1 MSGTF
6 CSMGGMTMSSNGKDN
21 GSVRNQVYKHA
32 ASEMNPS
39 YRMLGYDHDIQ
50 LPVIMTDDTDGNNG
64 HGMHQ
69 MDHGNM
75 DHGNMDHGNMDNN
88 MDHDMGGMD
97 HSMGHMSMGTI
108 MYMDGFHSALFSS
121 SDTPPPCLNLFYPS
135 LTLDSEAKFV
145 FAMIFIAL
153 LGVMVEACG
162 VWRVKCLRRGRY
174 IRRRERLKRQRQQ
187 LSGDSSQVEQ
197 SLNSVAPFTCP
208 AMIRRV
214 WRTLVPQCL
223 RNAANKCCNIN
234 TRDASKQIKR
244 YEIMAASLHATRA
257 WFGYLLM
264 LAVMSYAI
272 EFMVCTIV
280 GMVLGRYWFIE
291 VDEDVAIDVIN
302 SSGQMEGNNNFSG
315 GDGMWGG
322 GDPCC
327 GIDDDDEDFS
337 TADNMDAASEVETRL
352 MQNDPSGTPSIN
364 EPLLSHSILNRRSPS
379 II

>member
-1 MSGTF
+1 
-6 CSMGGMTMSSNGKDN
+6 MSSNGRRN
-21 GSVRNQVYKHA
+21 LNIQNQVYNHA
-32 ASEMNPS
+32 TSEKNPS
-39 YRMLGYDHDIQ
+39 DRMMGYDHNNIQ
-50 LPVIMTDDTDGNNG
+50 LPVIMTDDMDGNNG
-64 HGMHQ
+64 HDMHQ

-75 DHGNMDHGNMDNN
+75 DHNMDHGNMDHN

-97 HSMGHMSMGTI
+97 HGMSHMSMGTI
-108 MYMDGFHSALFSS
+108 MYMDGFHSALFST
-121 SDTPPPCLNLFYPS
+121 SDTPPPCLNLFYPT

-145 FAMIFIAL
+145 FAMIFITL

-174 IRRRERLKRQRQQ
+174 IRRREKLKRQRQQ
-187 LSGDSSQVEQ
+187 LSSDFSQAEQ
-197 SLNSVAPFTCP
+197 SHSSLAPIPCP

-214 WRTLVPQCL
+214 WRTLVPQFL
-223 RNAANKCCNIN
+223 RDAANKCCNCNIN

-272 EFMVCTIV
+272 EFMVCTIF

-291 VDEDVAIDVIN
+291 VEEDVAINNAIN
-302 SSGQMEGNNNFSG
+302 SSEQIMMEGNNNFSG

-337 TADNMDAASEVETRL
+337 TATDNNMDAAASEVETRL
-352 MQNDPSGTPSIN
+352 MQNEPSETPSIN
-364 EPLLSHSILNRRSPS
+364 EPLLRNSNINRRSPS